1 MKNDFFL
8 HHFGATDDFIKEGL
22 SGWEEMFL
30 ECEIFKVL

>member
-1 MKNDFFL
+1 MFFFFIIL
-8 HHFGATDDFIKEGL
+8 FFGATNDFLKEGL